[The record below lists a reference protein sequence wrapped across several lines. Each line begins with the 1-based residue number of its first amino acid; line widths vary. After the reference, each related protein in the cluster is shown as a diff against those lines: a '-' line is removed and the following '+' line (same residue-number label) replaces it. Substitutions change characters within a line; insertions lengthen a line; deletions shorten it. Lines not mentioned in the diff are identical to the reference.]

1 MSSVVPPVK
10 DADSKKGRAFS
21 QKTLVKEQP
30 VSADESVV
38 QAPAD
43 VIAEVDAEAAHAGS
57 LVDFVAPISEGGQH
71 HHIYDDENSLGKQ
84 LVILGTVL
92 LPLAGLAGAIYM
104 AFQYGMVSWLDVF
117 MLIGGWYLTG
127 MGITIGFHRM
137 LTHRSFEAHPA
148 VRWFW
153 TVAGS
158 LAVEG
163 SPIDWC
169 MVHRKHHRFSDHHGD
184 PHSPHLHE
192 GGFMETLQGFWHSH
206 TGWLFNANWSKQERK
221 KYVPDLVGDPL
232 LESIDRNYVWWVV
245 GTLFAPAVIGG
256 FAGLFGF
263 GSTIM
268 WGATPFTAMAFF
280 KGAVLGFLWGGL
292 ARVCLSHH
300 MTWSINSICHIF
312 GSQDYKSS
320 DDSRNNFFFGVFSH
334 GEGWHNNHHAFPT
347 SARHGLEWWQF
358 DLSWIIIRGLEK
370 VGLVWNVKLPTERQL
385 ETRSLKGN

>member
-1 MSSVVPPVK
+1 MATVLPPVDNK
-10 DADSKKGRAFS
+10 PGKKKSKKLISRQGKSDFAPS
-21 QKTLVKEQP
+21 
-30 VSADESVV
+30 ESTEESL
-38 QAPAD
+38 D
-43 VIAEVDAEAAHAGS
+43 SAHAGS
-57 LVDFVAPISEGGQH
+57 TVDYVAPISENGQQ
-71 HHIYDDENSLGKQ
+71 HIHDDENTLGKR
-84 LVILGTVL
+84 LIMLGTVII
-92 LPLAGLAGAIYM
+92 PIMGMIAAIVM
-104 AFQYGMVSWLDVF
+104 AFQFSLVRWLDVF

-153 TVAGS
+153 TAAGS

-192 GGFMETLQGFWHSH
+192 GGLWNILKGFWHSH
-206 TGWLFNANWSKQERK
+206 TGWLFDANWSKSERK
-221 KYVPDLVGDPL
+221 KYVPDLVDDPL
-232 LESIDRNYVWWVV
+232 LASIDRHYYLWVTA
-245 GTLFAPAVIGG
+245 TLIIPMIIGG
-256 FAGLFGF
+256 VYGIFFPLTGTSMAWGFAQGALVGF
-263 GSTIM
+263 
-268 WGATPFTAMAFF
+268 
-280 KGAVLGFLWGGL
+280 VWGGL

-312 GSQDYKSS
+312 GSQDYKAN

-358 DLSWIIIRGLEK
+358 DLSWIIIRGLERC
-370 VGLVWNVKLPTERQL
+370 GLVWNVKLPTERQL
-385 ETRSLKGN
+385 ENRRLGKD